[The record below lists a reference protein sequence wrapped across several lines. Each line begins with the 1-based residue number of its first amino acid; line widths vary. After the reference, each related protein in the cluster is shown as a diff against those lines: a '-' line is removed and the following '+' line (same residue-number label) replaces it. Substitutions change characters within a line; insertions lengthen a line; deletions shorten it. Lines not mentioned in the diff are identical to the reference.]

1 MTHREWGAGVC
12 NWGNVVFKTGKEDTV
27 GKEAQVGEPE

>member
-12 NWGNVVFKTGKEDTV
+12 NWGTVVCKTGKEDTV